1 MFADRFGRC
10 HWLMFAVL
18 LAPVYVRPKGIEVDK
33 NDWANNEA
41 KAQSGRFDKMVDK
54 SGKKTN
60 AVPSP
65 STDATPAFTSVVAAE
80 LDNDPLAEDPAPAAT
95 ELASDSTSTGT
106 AGWFWAVLGTLC
118 VAGGGI
124 AAFSYY
130 WSRTRNASA
139 W

>member
-1 MFADRFGRC
+1 MFADRFVRYQ
-10 HWLMFAVL
+10 WLMFAVL
-18 LAPVYVRPKGIEVDK
+18 LAPVFVRPKGIPVDK
-33 NDWANNEA
+33 NEWADEDS
-41 KAQSGRFDKMVDK
+41 KTQSGRFDKMVDK
-54 SGKKTN
+54 SGKTAN
-60 AVPSP
+60 AAPASRP
-65 STDATPAFTSVVAAE
+65 DATPAFSSVVAAE
-80 LDNDPLAEDPAPAAT
+80 LDNDPLAEESAPAAT

-106 AGWFWAVLGTLC
+106 AGWVWVGLGTLC